1 MNPRDAALRLT
12 AGSAVLTRR
21 LTDRACAWCRSSYRH
36 DLTGWRAALGPAARA
51 GVLLLVGWLGW
62 RIVRAAPGLLW
73 VLVPAWLIAAWNTAP
88 RPAPESGEEP
98 PAEPPGA
105 ASPEPTPAPSLD
117 DFSALVRTLAGG
129 GAGAHLSTLAEHLT
143 GDREDTSS
151 VRALCRRLGVTI
163 SPSVRQPGAPGRGV
177 STGVKVTDLPP
188 PTPTPSPAPLQTPP
202 VAVVVAGQPTTT
214 GPATATATPA
224 VTRHE
229 WGATLTAHDGTHR
242 AYTV

>member
-1 MNPRDAALRLT
+1 MNPRAVALRLT
-12 AGSAVLTRR
+12 AGSAALTRR
-21 LTDRACAWCRSSYRH
+21 LTDRACAWCRNSYRH

-88 RPAPESGEEP
+88 RPVPESGEEP
-98 PAEPPGA
+98 PAEPSGA
-105 ASPEPTPAPSLD
+105 ASSEPTPALSLD
-117 DFSALVRTLAGG
+117 EFCTLVRTLAGG
-129 GAGAHLSTLAEHLT
+129 GAGAHLSALAEHLT

-151 VRALCRRLGVTI
+151 VRALCRQLGVTV

-177 STGVKVTDLPP
+177 STGVKVADLPP
-188 PTPTPSPAPLQTPP
+188 PSPAPLQGEA
-202 VAVVVAGQPTTT
+202 VAVVAAGQPTTT

-229 WGATLTAHDGTHR
+229 WGSTLTARDGTHR